1 MTEGIASENRR
12 VRAGR
17 QENSQMQMR
26 NPAALPFGDP
36 MDEGKTL
43 TAESIQEVIPGSRPI
58 SGGRWA
64 IPEGQGEGHARMDPE
79 GIDIDGVQKGPVTAK
94 GGR

>member
-1 MTEGIASENRR
+1 MKVG
-12 VRAGR
+12 
-17 QENSQMQMR
+17 
-26 NPAALPFGDP
+26 NPATLPLGDP
-36 MDEGKTL
+36 MDEGKAL
-43 TAESIQEVIPGSRPI
+43 TTKGLKKGIPGIGPI
-58 SGGRWA
+58 SGRRWA